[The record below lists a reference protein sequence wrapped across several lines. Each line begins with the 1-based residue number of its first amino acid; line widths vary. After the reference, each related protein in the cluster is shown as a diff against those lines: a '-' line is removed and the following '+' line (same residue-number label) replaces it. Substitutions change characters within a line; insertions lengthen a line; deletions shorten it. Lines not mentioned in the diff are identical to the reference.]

1 MAYDLDLRERAEVM
15 GPSIFCY
22 GDHELTHQWLGV
34 DALRSSTPCS
44 SANSSAM
51 SKKQASTK
59 RWSGYC
65 WQWNENK
72 TSRQVP
78 CKFRHVC
85 SKCQGEHK
93 SVDCLSKSDSAA
105 SASAA
110 SASEAQTN

>member
-1 MAYDLDLRERAEVM
+1 MAYYLEMRERAEVM

-22 GDHELTHQWLGV
+22 GDHEFTHQWLGV

-78 CKFRHVC
+78 CKFRGDVKIPSRWLQPNGC
-85 SKCQGEHK
+85 SIHK
-93 SVDCLSKSDSAA
+93 GSIAFTK
-105 SASAA
+105 
-110 SASEAQTN
+110 